1 MRLLLLF
8 SLSCVGMLFGL
19 PAKAVEVLA
28 VEYPPF
34 TSHREQDGGLAFQIL
49 RSAYPQITFKPLF
62 LPPKRAYTQI
72 KSGNWCLSFYPAPQ
86 GVVAESIALSKN
98 QLVIGLVRLQQ
109 QTSFRWSSLDE
120 LHGQTVAMLRTGED
134 SAFSQQ
140 FSSGGLQVVY
150 AETVRQALEL
160 VLRGRAD
167 LAMFDSFNFARLAPA
182 EKARLQFSENQLV
195 QTPIRLFSNPHCTEQ
210 LPPPATLAEF

>member
-1 MRLLLLF
+1 MRLLLLSF
-8 SLSCVGMLFGL
+8 CCACLLLGL
-19 PAKAVEVLA
+19 PARAVDVLA

-34 TSHREQDGGLAFQIL
+34 TSHRDPHGGLALQIL
-49 RSAYPQITFKPLF
+49 RSAYPQTTFKPVF

-86 GVVAESIALSKN
+86 GVVAESIVLSKN

-109 QTSFRWSSLDE
+109 PTPFRWTLLSE

-150 AETVRQALEL
+150 AETVRQALAL

-167 LAMFDSFNFARLAPA
+167 LAMFDSFNFARLEPA
-182 EKARLQFSENQLV
+182 EKARLQFSENHLV

-210 LPPPATLAEF
+210 LPPPAALAEF